1 MLLNAIETTCSEK
14 SREVDG
20 SEFITCQVTTG
31 VEMEEQGG
39 DGAFAGMKTVIVE
52 ISLQAGMSGEAN
64 PLAITDN
71 KLILLPMELWAL
83 VGYEPSVPSISIEL
97 HSACAVHC
105 NWMTLAAVAVGLLPS
120 GWYMD
125 AWSSTWASNGGGGI
139 SSDKVQELGAILDMA
154 TTGRGFT
161 EAADKMSLAVVLIIQ
176 SKCNTVDTQV
186 QAGQDHRLQH
196 SGKSS
201 SVKAS
206 PINCMKRSLT
216 CACIVEKQQGRF
228 GRNTISHHSVESNI
242 EGSIEASD
250 KWIVLDDRKEQA
262 RNLICRASDKTI
274 HMPATLVIAMD
285 SPLDQIEPHIRQ
297 LWKAHQMD
305 TEILARICKC
315 INMSVYGIG
324 MAILRSVLWEYFITY
339 EPQLLRQ
346 CKVNHLQH
354 HHFWV
359 ASINDIWGIDQHD
372 KWLHFGLVLHTG
384 IEPFSGQ
391 ILWTK
396 VWHSN
401 HNLQLIPQ
409 YHERIQL
416 KLHTCKCTN
425 LTVSDAQPNLG
436 WMLAGMIP
444 TTCYN
449 CFTSWD
455 PELIYTCAE
464 DYGALDFKECY
475 LQLDHP
481 SIGCTSAWN
490 VYHDI
495 LNLMQYCA
503 DVPAILVMMED
514 YVTEDTEELMFISE
528 ANHLQAMEAFNHDE
542 PDIPNEIDATPA
554 LLVVDFSSEDEDYE
568 AMESWTLMLQTFGI
582 LLL

>member
-324 MAILRSVLWEYFITY
+324 MYPDAGLCEMVGLLFHEHRMAILRSVLWEYFITY

-464 DYGALDFKECY
+464 DYGALDFK
-475 LQLDHP
+475 
-481 SIGCTSAWN
+481 
-490 VYHDI
+490 
-495 LNLMQYCA
+495 YCA

-514 YVTEDTEELMFISE
+514 YVTEDTEEVNLLLPSLQDLHETEGYMGGI
-528 ANHLQAMEAFNHDE
+528 ANRLG
-542 PDIPNEIDATPA
+542 
-554 LLVVDFSSEDEDYE
+554 LLVDFSSEDEDYE